1 MSVFCNVKILL
12 AIVDIIL
19 HNYNNTHIVS
29 ALAISLQYQS
39 ILALQAYHGHSHG
52 YNVTSVSRN

>member
-1 MSVFCNVKILL
+1 MSVFCNVKVLL
-12 AIVDIIL
+12 VDVIL

-39 ILALQAYHGHSHG
+39 ILALQDYHGHSHG
-52 YNVTSVSRN
+52 YNMTSVSRN

>member
-1 MSVFCNVKILL
+1 MSVFCNVKISL
-12 AIVDIIL
+12 VDVIL

-39 ILALQAYHGHSHG
+39 ILALPAYHGHSH
-52 YNVTSVSRN
+52 VATDTI